1 MTIRTSLSAVLVLA
15 ATVAIAAEPTS
26 KKAPKKLA
34 LDVGKGRVER
44 PTKELFLQ
52 FVPGA
57 RLKSKE
63 ERTKVRFPV
72 TKAIIE
78 APTKAL
84 VKTSAPAKPA
94 RVAPLDRTKRV
105 VELSTKRVVEAAKPV
120 RANPQAAKS
129 DNPRVS
135 PGKVHWA
142 SDYAAALAASKKS
155 GKPVLLFQLLGQL
168 DHKFT

>member
-57 RLKSKE
+57 KLQSKDE
-63 ERTKVRFPV
+63 LA
-72 TKAIIE
+72 KARPLTPKYVIE
-78 APTKAL
+78 APTKAI
-84 VKTSAPAKPA
+84 VKTSTKPA

-105 VELSTKRVVEAAKPV
+105 VELSTKRVVKAAKPV
-120 RANPQAAKS
+120 RANPQADKS

-155 GKPVLLFQLLGQL
+155 GKPVLLFKLLGQL